1 VRRRSL
7 FASGL
12 AFVAASCVSL
22 IAAAKN
28 PIQLENE
35 RPVDPTRDN
44 WLPHLDPVT
53 YEAKNIGINGTIDGY
68 PSQWSY
74 KQGDTLGLRV
84 STTSSNFRTRIYR
97 IGWYPNSPVGP
108 VGSRLVHEVADSAG
122 ERQPFPAENADTGF
136 AEPNWHD
143 SVKIAIGNDWTPGH
157 YVVRFTTLSGESAG
171 MEGYTHFVV
180 RDDASA
186 TKAPILYIDS
196 FFTETAYDP
205 WPKMFDSTGKQ
216 ISGKSTYSYNS
227 MGIDVKASGA
237 KQAVEVSL
245 ARPRGENWG
254 LSIWRDWTVPT
265 VQFLEK
271 YGFDVAYGTTLDL
284 HDHRILANRKMFMDS
299 GHDEYWTRTA
309 WENLEAARNVGLNLA
324 FFSGN
329 DFTWQVRLEK
339 GTSGGDTKMIA
350 YKISAYPDSG
360 RCGSCWEW
368 GGDPEFQLA
377 YKAKLAGDS
386 AGHIA
391 HLRNV
396 SYAWAGLKDWDPNA
410 PSVTFGGEHKG
421 ASLKP
426 PVQVSKLAIGFEG
439 LMNGPKLPYCP
450 DGAPPDHAC
459 RGIAWIV
466 DNSNH
471 WVFTGQGVNNGQAT
485 SLANGDRIPMI
496 VGYEM
501 DNARL
506 DKDYPSRPRT
516 QVILGHA
523 DTKFTPE
530 KGSAVDFTGLFN
542 AQYYQ
547 YKNGAHVFS
556 AGLINWFWGVEREGM
571 GNWGGLNLKMEVRP
585 GVTLEKVMTAMTL
598 NVLRFEQEGPG
609 VPPGF
614 DPDATPL
621 DPDDPD
627 AGTDSGTGNRAT
639 GDDGAGCGCQTVGV
653 AGQGVLAGLALTA
666 ALAAIVR
673 RRRRRST

>member
-7 FASGL
+7 FAATL
-12 AFVAASCVSL
+12 AFVAASSVAL
-22 IAAAKN
+22 LAAANN

-35 RPVDPTRDN
+35 RPVDPTKDS
-44 WLPHLDPVT
+44 WLPQLDPIT
-53 YEAKNIGINGTIDGY
+53 YEAKNIGINGAIDGY
-68 PSQWSY
+68 PSSWSY

-84 STTSSNFRTRIYR
+84 STTSIAFRTRIYR

-108 VGSRLVHEVADSAG
+108 VGSRLIHEVKTTMG

-136 AEPNWHD
+136 AEPNWRD
-143 SVKIAIGNDWTPGH
+143 SILVKIGNDWTPGH
-157 YVVRFTTLSGESAG
+157 YVVRFTTAEG

-180 RDDASA
+180 RDDAA
-186 TKAPILYIDS
+186 PVRAPILYVDS
-196 FFTETAYDP
+196 LFTETAYDP
-205 WPKMFDSTGKQ
+205 WPKMFDGTGKQ

-227 MGIDVKASGA
+227 MGVDVKASGA
-237 KQAVEVSL
+237 KQAVEVSM

-271 YGFDVAYGTTLDL
+271 HGFDVGYATSLDL
-284 HDHRILANRKMFMDS
+284 HEGHVLGGRKMFMDS
-299 GHDEYWTRTA
+299 GHDEYWTRAA
-309 WENLEAARNVGLNLA
+309 WENLEAGRNAGLNLA

-339 GTSGGDTKMIA
+339 GQAAGNTKMIA
-350 YKISAYPDSG
+350 YKISAYPDTG

-377 YKAKLAGDS
+377 YKAKLAGDE
-386 AGHIA
+386 AGHIQ

-396 SYAWAGLKDWDPNA
+396 TYAWAGLKDWDPNA
-410 PSVTFGGEHKG
+410 PSPTFGGEHKG

-426 PVQVSKLAIGFEG
+426 SVQVSKLAIGFEG

-450 DGAPPDHAC
+450 EGAPADHAC
-459 RGIAWIV
+459 RGIPWII
-466 DNSNH
+466 DNANH
-471 WVFTGQGVNNGQAT
+471 WVFTGEGVTGGQQT
-485 SLANGDRIPMI
+485 GLADGDRIPLI

-506 DKDYPSRPRT
+506 DKEYPSRPRT
-516 QVILGHA
+516 QVILGHT

-547 YKNGAHVFS
+547 HRNGAHVFS
-556 AGLINWFWGVEREGM
+556 AGLINWFWGVERDGM
-571 GNWGGLNLKMEVRP
+571 GNWGSLPLKAEVKPGL
-585 GVTLEKVMTAMTL
+585 TLERAITSITL
-598 NVLRFEQEGPG
+598 NVLRKEQDGPG
-609 VPPGF
+609 LPATY
-614 DPDATPL
+614 DPESTPL

-627 AGTDSGTGNRAT
+627 GGADNTAGVGNKAS
-639 GDDGAGCGCQTVGV
+639 GDDGASCGCQTVGV
-653 AGQGVLAGLALTA
+653 AGQSMLAGTFLTMLLATF
-666 ALAAIVR
+666 VR
-673 RRRRRST
+673 RRRR